1 MIKKII
7 TYIKDVIGLEL
18 EINPLDKTMKDKLPF
33 YLNEGYQWYNADL
46 AERPCLFAEMK
57 EQNAFGIAQMEKH
70 FHQVKGTIGL
80 PVVAVFDKME
90 AYNRKRFIERKMAF
104 VVPGKQLYLPDFLI
118 DLQEFAKTAKKDQ
131 PNLTSTAQQLLL
143 AFILDQQQHNQ
154 LEHKTFKEL
163 ATLLSTNPMA
173 ITRAVE
179 NLKSLGIIE
188 VTGDKEK
195 FIRFG
200 FKRQELLNDALKRN
214 ILLTPVIKRVYVD
227 EIPLGITKR
236 YCNLSALPEYSDI
249 NPSRQEFLAIE
260 KTIFYA
266 LQKSNALVNVNAN
279 DGHYCLEVWKYNP
292 DTLVGQH
299 ANNAQVVDP
308 LSLYLSL
315 KDNHDERI
323 EMALEQL
330 INRFL

>member
-1 MIKKII
+1 MKKII
-7 TYIKDVIGLEL
+7 NYIKDVIGLDL
-18 EINPLDKTMKDKLPF
+18 EINPLDKIMQDRLPL
-33 YLNEGYQWYNADL
+33 YLNEGYQWYSAEL
-46 AERPCLFAEMK
+46 AGRPCLFAEMK

-70 FHQVKGTIGL
+70 FQQVMGTIGL
-80 PVVAVFDKME
+80 PVIAVFDKME

-104 VVPGKQLYLPDFLI
+104 VVPEKQLYLPDFLI
-118 DLQEFAKTAKKDQ
+118 DLREFAKTTKKDQ
-131 PNLTSTAQQLLL
+131 PNLTPTAQQLLL

-154 LEHKTFKEL
+154 LEHKSFKEL
-163 ATLLSTNPMA
+163 ATLLGTNPMA

-179 NLKSLGIIE
+179 NLKNLGIIE

-200 FKRQELLNDALKRN
+200 FKGTELLKEVLKRN
-214 ILLTPVIKRVYVD
+214 ILVTPVIKRVYVD
-227 EIPLGITKR
+227 EIPVGITKR

-266 LQKSNALVNVNAN
+266 IQKSNALVNVNEN

-292 DTLVGQH
+292 DTLSGQH
-299 ANNAQVVDP
+299 TNSALVVDP

>member
-7 TYIKDVIGLEL
+7 TYIKDVVGLEL

-33 YLNEGYQWYNADL
+33 YLNEGYQWYKAYL

-57 EQNAFGIAQMEKH
+57 EQNAFGIAQMGKQ
-70 FHQVKGTIGL
+70 FQQVKATIGL

-104 VVPGKQLYLPDFLI
+104 VVPKKQLYLPDFLI
-118 DLQEFAKTAKKDQ
+118 DLREFAKTAKKDQ
-131 PNLTSTAQQLLL
+131 PNLTPTAQQLLL

-179 NLKSLGIIE
+179 NLKNLEIIE
-188 VTGDKEK
+188 VAGDKEK

-200 FKRQELLNDALKRN
+200 LKRQELLNEVLKRN
-214 ILLTPVIKRVYVD
+214 ILLTPVINEFMSTKFLWVL
-227 EIPLGITKR
+227 PSGIATFR
-236 YCNLSALPEYSDI
+236 PCPNTATLTLADRNSLP
-249 NPSRQEFLAIE
+249 
-260 KTIFYA
+260 
-266 LQKSNALVNVNAN
+266 
-279 DGHYCLEVWKYNP
+279 
-292 DTLVGQH
+292 
-299 ANNAQVVDP
+299 
-308 LSLYLSL
+308 
-315 KDNHDERI
+315 
-323 EMALEQL
+323 
-330 INRFL
+330 